1 MPIPPLTFRSVFVS
15 DVHLGTAGCHA
26 EEFLEFLGLFQC
38 EQLYLVGDVV
48 DVWVAFK
55 SGKWKQIHTNVI
67 RRILGMSKRG
77 CKVYYT
83 PGNHDAF
90 LRKMNGA
97 DLGNIF
103 VDDIFF
109 HTTADGKK
117 MYVVHGDLFD
127 TTVSLKWLAWLGTW
141 IYESVTVFN
150 AWVNNRRSRKGRRP
164 LSLHGAMKKRFKK
177 AINSLTSYED
187 QLALQAA
194 LEDCDGVVCG
204 HIHRPAI
211 KTIGDGILYVN
222 TGDWVENL
230 TAVVEH
236 FDGRLELVTWTQIK
250 AMALAVPDL
259 NIDLPHPLPEDIR

>member
-38 EQLYLVGDVV
+38 ENLYLVGDVV

-55 SGKWKQIHTNVI
+55 SGKWKQTHTNVI

-77 CKVYYT
+77 CQIYYT

-103 VDDIFF
+103 IDDVFF
-109 HTTADGKK
+109 HTTADGRKL
-117 MYVVHGDLFD
+117 YVVHGDLFD
-127 TTVSLKWLAWLGTW
+127 KTLSLKWISWTCTW
-141 IYESVTVFN
+141 IYEAVTVFN
-150 AWVNNRRSRKGRRP
+150 AWLNTRRSRKGRRP
-164 LSLHGAMKKRFKK
+164 LSLHSAMKKRMKK
-177 AINSLTSYED
+177 AVTSLTSYED
-187 QLALQAA
+187 QLSLQAA

-211 KTIGDGILYVN
+211 KTVGDGILYVN
-222 TGDWVENL
+222 TGDWVENC

-236 FDGRLELVTWTQIK
+236 FDGRLELLTWGQVQ
-250 AMALAVPDL
+250 ALALQAPNL
-259 NIDLPHPLPEDIR
+259 NIELPRSEANDLR